1 MDKKD
6 CFKEILKWGSE
17 NEENRKKAIS
27 GALRLIA
34 FLNDTSGRKFD
45 EKDLKKFAGG
55 HESEMLPVDTG
66 GY

>member
-27 GALRLIA
+27 RALKIIA
-34 FLNDTSGRKFD
+34 ILNDTSGRKMT
-45 EKDLKKFAGG
+45 EEDLKKMSGG
-55 HESEMLPVDTG
+55 NACACHPDW
-66 GY
+66 